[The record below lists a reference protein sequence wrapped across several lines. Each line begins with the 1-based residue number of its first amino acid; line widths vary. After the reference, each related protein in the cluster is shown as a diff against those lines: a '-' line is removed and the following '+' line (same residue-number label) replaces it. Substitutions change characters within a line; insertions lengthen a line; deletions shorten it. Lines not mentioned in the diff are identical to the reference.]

1 MSSTPKPAAD
11 WTALQGL
18 ADRLID
24 AGTARARAAADDG
37 DAEAA
42 LQWVQT
48 VAGFIAHAGTFGRL
62 ASAALERIALEAAAT
77 LPAPAL
83 HAASTASP
91 PRRVLHVLTEAF
103 AILGHTK
110 LCRRWIALDTG
121 PARHDVVLLDAFG
134 PTPPALADAV
144 ALRGGT
150 LTRLDR
156 RWPLLERSRAL
167 RAMAWAHAD
176 LVVLHVHPND
186 AIPLVAFGI
195 DGGPPVLLMNHAD
208 HEFWLGGAVAD
219 RVVDSRDSGQQ
230 WTRRFRGIDRHALL
244 PVPLE
249 PGPARP
255 SDADARLALRHRVRA
270 ELGIPADAFV
280 FLTVGTPNKYR
291 PVPGLSFLGAAEAV
305 LARLPGSRLLAIGPR
320 SEGDWAESARR
331 TGGRLLPI
339 GPRQGLDG
347 YRAAADLYLES
358 LPAGSLTALLEAGLA
373 GLAVVRAP
381 ARSRP
386 PHAADGEALDGFPQP
401 ADLGAYVD
409 EALALA
415 ADPRR
420 RAAAAAR
427 LQRQVLDIHC
437 RPGWNDRL
445 AAVMTSV
452 QGPHRVHRN
461 QPPQPLEP
469 AEATIKLA
477 HVYPQPHR
485 ARAQLVGSFLL
496 HAVQNSAQARGAV
509 AARLIQA
516 LRGRRGGQADA
527 AMLLDAVLPELG
539 ADCLAGTDAGT
550 DCAIDPAPIARW
562 LIRRA
567 AEEGRRAGALGL
579 ALRLTPRVPGLWRR
593 ADAGKGVKALIR
605 RGR

>member
-1 MSSTPKPAAD
+1 MSSTPKPAAG
-11 WTALQGL
+11 WTALRGL

-24 AGTARARAAADDG
+24 AGTVRARAAADEG
-37 DAEAA
+37 DVEAA

-62 ASAALERIALEAAAT
+62 ASPPLERIALDVAAT
-77 LPAPAL
+77 LPVPPPRPAPA
-83 HAASTASP
+83 ASP

-110 LCRRWIALDTG
+110 LCRQWIALDTG
-121 PARHDVVLLDAFG
+121 PARHDVVLLDPFG

-144 ALRGGT
+144 AARRGT

-156 RWPLLERSRAL
+156 RRPLLDRSRVL
-167 RAMAWAHAD
+167 RAMAWADAD
-176 LVVLHVHPND
+176 LVVLHVHPSD
-186 AIPLVAFGI
+186 VVPLVAFGI

-219 RVVDSRDSGQQ
+219 RVVDIRDSGQQ
-230 WTRRFRGIDRHALL
+230 WTHRFRGIDRHALL

-249 PGPARP
+249 PDPGPSP
-255 SDADARLALRHRVRA
+255 DEDARRARRQRVRA

-291 PVPGLSFLGAAEAV
+291 PVAGLSFLEAAEAI

-320 SEGDWAESARR
+320 AEGDWAGSAQR
-331 TGGRLLPI
+331 TGGRLMPI
-339 GPRQGLDG
+339 GPRQGLER

-373 GLAVVRAP
+373 GLAAVRAP

-386 PHAADGEALDGFPQP
+386 PHASDGEALDGFPQP
-401 ADLGAYVD
+401 ADLAAYVD

-415 ADPRR
+415 ADPGL

-427 LQRQVLDIHC
+427 VQRQVQAIHC
-437 RPGWNDRL
+437 LPGWNDRL
-445 AAVMTSV
+445 AAVMSSV
-452 QGPHRVHRN
+452 PGPHRVYRN
-461 QPPQPLEP
+461 SLPQPLEP
-469 AEATIKLA
+469 AEATIKLE
-477 HVYPQPHR
+477 HVYPQPQ
-485 ARAQLVGSFLL
+485 RAQAQLIGSFLL
-496 HAVQNSAQARGAV
+496 HAVQNSAQARRAV
-509 AARLIQA
+509 AARLTRA
-516 LRGRRGGQADA
+516 LRGGQADA
-527 AMLLDAVLPELG
+527 AMLLAAVLPELG
-539 ADCLAGTDAGT
+539 GEGLAGADAGA
-550 DCAIDPAPIARW
+550 DCAIDAAPIARW

-567 AEEGRRAGALGL
+567 AEEGRRASALGL